1 MQHLPDRQPST
12 MSSGSRFRESTDSA
26 HMTDIRTPELQ
37 DPHYEH
43 RYVLQ
48 DDEMVAHE
56 VAYQFQSTRKKVFL
70 GISFFLLAMA
80 SLYFFMVAIKL
91 VSEGITL
98 AAGCGTKGAFNFAN
112 NPIAGLMIGTM
123 STALIHSS
131 STITSI
137 TVALV
142 GTNSLTIRQ
151 AVPIVMGA
159 NIGTCVTCIMVA
171 FAQVGDRR
179 RFERAMAAATVHD
192 MYNIWSVIVMFPIE
206 VFFHPLEKLSKAMS
220 HAQTDGG
227 AFKSPVD
234 AVVNPLADLVIK
246 VDKDAIYAV
255 ASGEKSCIKGTS
267 FLVGGVFHGAGM
279 SDATTGALVA
289 TIGFLIVIGSLI
301 MLIRMMSRVF
311 LGPTKRIVARALDY
325 NGYLN
330 ILIGTALTFVVQSST
345 LVTSTLTPMAG
356 LGVITLEQVY
366 PLAMGANLG
375 TTATALLASLV
386 TASHN
391 SVAIALVHFWFN
403 TFGILLFYPIPIT
416 RRPVL
421 GWATAL
427 SRWSAAWP
435 MAAVIFV
442 GLCFVGVPGVALGL
456 VYMCTASHSAIRI
469 VGWVL
474 ASLTGLALLSALFWY
489 VERGGREWW
498 SSFLER
504 KRLEHEAQQQPP
516 SAAEPKSTILD
527 IVA

>member
-1 MQHLPDRQPST
+1 
-12 MSSGSRFRESTDSA
+12 MSSGSRFRESTTDSA
-26 HMTDIRTPELQ
+26 LMTDIRTPELQ
-37 DPHYEH
+37 DPHFDH
-43 RYVLQ
+43 RYELQ

-56 VAYQFQSTRKKVFL
+56 VAYQFQSTRKKVLL
-70 GISFFLLAMA
+70 GITFFLLAMV

-98 AAGCGTKGAFNFAN
+98 AAGCGAKGAFDFAS
-112 NPIAGLMIGTM
+112 NPVAGLMIGTI
-123 STALIHSS
+123 STAIIHSS

-142 GTNSLTIRQ
+142 GTNTLTIRQ

-192 MYNIWSVIVMFPIE
+192 MYNIWSVIVLFPIE
-206 VFFHPLEKLSKAMS
+206 VLFHPLEKLSTAMS
-220 HAQTDGG
+220 DAQTSGG
-227 AFKSPVD
+227 SFKSPVD
-234 AVVNPLADLVIK
+234 AIVNPLADVVVK
-246 VDKDAIYAV
+246 VDKNAIYEV
-255 ASGEKSCIKGTS
+255 ATGEKTCSKGTS
-267 FLVGGVFHGAGM
+267 FLTGGLFHGAGM
-279 SDATTGALVA
+279 SDATVGAIVA
-289 TIGFLIVIGSLI
+289 CCGFLIVIGSLI

-366 PLAMGANLG
+366 PLAIGANLG

-386 TASHN
+386 TARSN
-391 SVAIALVHFWFN
+391 SVAIALVHLWFN
-403 TFGILLFYPIPIT
+403 VFGIVLFYPIPIM

-456 VYMCTASHSAIRI
+456 VFMCTNSHSAVEI

-474 ASLTGLALLSALFWY
+474 TGITGLAVLSVLFWY
-489 VERGGREWW
+489 MERGGREWW

-504 KRLEHEAQQQPP
+504 KRVDHEAQQQPRTT
-516 SAAEPKSTILD
+516 EPKSTVLD
-527 IVA
+527 MMA